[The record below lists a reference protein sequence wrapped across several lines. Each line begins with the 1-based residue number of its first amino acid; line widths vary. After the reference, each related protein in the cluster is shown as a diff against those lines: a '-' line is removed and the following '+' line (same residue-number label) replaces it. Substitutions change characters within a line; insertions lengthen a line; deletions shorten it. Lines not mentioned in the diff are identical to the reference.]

1 MHDELLNAIET
12 IYDCVGE
19 DYDRPQALRA
29 YGKVADDSPLI
40 MADMNL
46 LLGRATRLDQYNIPD
61 EVTEIFT
68 TRFSC
73 PVRDQFLTVLK
84 NHPSGVP
91 ILRQSIVSDEV
102 WQKSQMFKIG
112 SKHLNLHSE
121 GTSFITGKLLTK
133 TFCFFSRRQNQ
144 NPLNAETLAMMAV
157 LNKHLSRAMSMQHRF
172 DKLEEALIQSSNVLD
187 LIDFGLVLY
196 GRDRAPVFV
205 NAAARR
211 ILDAGDGMRLK
222 KKGLVIGDREANEQ
236 FEALIDAIYRSNLAL
251 SERSGGIVTIP
262 RQSRSRPYS
271 LMVTPMQSRKTDM
284 ESVSA
289 AVYLFDPS
297 VRKTTAIEMF
307 VSSYDLSR
315 SEAEL
320 AHFLALGGTL
330 EDVAERRGVSRNTAK
345 TQLHSIFAKT
355 ETNRQSELVSL
366 LLRSVAGI
374 NLKTD

>member
-1 MHDELLNAIET
+1 
-12 IYDCVGE
+12 
-19 DYDRPQALRA
+19 
-29 YGKVADDSPLI
+29 
-40 MADMNL
+40 
-46 LLGRATRLDQYNIPD
+46 
-61 EVTEIFT
+61 
-68 TRFSC
+68 
-73 PVRDQFLTVLK
+73 
-84 NHPSGVP
+84 
-91 ILRQSIVSDEV
+91 
-102 WQKSQMFKIG
+102 
-112 SKHLNLHSE
+112 
-121 GTSFITGKLLTK
+121 
-133 TFCFFSRRQNQ
+133 
-144 NPLNAETLAMMAV
+144 MMAV

-196 GRDRAPVFV
+196 GQDRTPVFV

-211 ILDAGDGMRLK
+211 ILDAGDGMRLQ
-222 KKGLVIGDREANEQ
+222 KKGLVIGDREAKDQ
-236 FEALIDAIYRSNLAL
+236 FEALIDAIYRSDQAL

-262 RQSRSRPYS
+262 RQSHARPYS
-271 LMVTPMQSRKTDM
+271 LMVTPMQSRKTDL
-284 ESVSA
+284 ESVNA

-307 VSSYDLSR
+307 VSSYDLTR

-374 NLKTD
+374 NLRSG